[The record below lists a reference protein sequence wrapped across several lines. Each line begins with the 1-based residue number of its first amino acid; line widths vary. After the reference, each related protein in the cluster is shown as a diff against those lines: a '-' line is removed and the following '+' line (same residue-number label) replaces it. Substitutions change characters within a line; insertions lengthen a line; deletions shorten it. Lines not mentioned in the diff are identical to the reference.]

1 MELSFYWS
9 LLFAMLFQKDYQKKV
24 CSGYLPFLQMGSRD
38 SSVVRAL
45 DLLYERSWLR
55 IPAGAVREFSS
66 SGSTFCADSYFGIR
80 STPVLP

>member
-1 MELSFYWS
+1 MFQHIDFDIYMFYLMELSFYWS

-45 DLLYERSWLR
+45 DLLYERS
-55 IPAGAVREFSS
+55 
-66 SGSTFCADSYFGIR
+66 
-80 STPVLP
+80 